1 MKTGILAI
9 ALLIGSST
17 ALPVYS
23 QVGQDLKNAGKDTKD
38 AAKTG
43 AKKTAKGTK
52 KAAKA
57 TGHQVKKGTHKAAD
71 KVADKTDTSK

>member
-1 MKTGILAI
+1 M
-9 ALLIGSST
+9 LIVGSL
-17 ALPVYS
+17 ALPVYG

-52 KAAKA
+52 KAAKK
-57 TGHQVKKGTHKAAD
+57 TGHAVKKGTHRTAD
-71 KVADKTDTSK
+71 KVADKTDDNPKDDNSKK